1 MGAKGVQVGTS
12 GFYFTYMKL
21 IVSKRLIG
29 LELKCKIEM
38 DSKKPD
44 KQLSTFTGN
53 VAVSFVF
60 LQWKALTISLVL
72 AFLS

>member
-1 MGAKGVQVGTS
+1 MELNWVRKGVEVGTS
-12 GFYFTYMKL
+12 GFYFTYMKF

-44 KQLSTFTGN
+44 KQMSTFTGN
-53 VAVSFVF
+53 VAVSLFF
-60 LQWKALTISLVL
+60 TMEIKP
-72 AFLS
+72 